1 MVSDNIDRTAVVK
14 LAVLGVP
21 PKEGESSYDIQLQNQ
36 LHDFSYSV
44 ISDNSGDSY
53 VFKIE
58 LINFDETIHKTLV
71 NAFAASLNR
80 DRKSNNLVIEQ
91 DILNGFPKLL
101 IQWGY
106 PGSLSKVHVAQ
117 LSDLKYKFTQ
127 AKEKVLII
135 EAVNAGDWA
144 ETFFMNTT
152 YSSKQVAMDT
162 KSLFPSFLQ
171 DLSISKLIFEL
182 LLGSLNNVRGI
193 DVTAELQQSDYD
205 ALDKEIESIIQAFSE
220 NIQEDSS
227 DVIKRGVAMSRDF
240 SAQKKSQYKYQALM
254 RFFQLIGFQFSTVR
268 DLDSFK
274 DEEGIYPIYSKPFTK
289 AESGTHGEI
298 ISYASQNQLNKPG
311 RIDYLSTETNANR
324 TSVNTIF
331 DINSGNSQI
340 IDDIT
345 DRVNKYN
352 NERGPGEA
360 LVSIENVQLVAPM
373 DSNDLRK
380 IEAGSNVRV
389 TVINATG
396 HDNDGNFVSLGKSSS
411 WPTITPSTYLW
422 GGDSLSIQNF
432 AKELT
437 FEAQKEAQEG
447 HPEVAKDIV
456 PDTVSDRVGDTA
468 AVRKGTRKT
477 FSELK
482 PLERQELLY
491 SNIKIGLHSREGTST
506 LTTVKSAI
514 SNFNKLMSTADNHI
528 FINETDIAYG
538 EQSFEEILSI
548 LNTLS
553 DDSKYKA
560 STRFRFSR
568 GKILTGKAKS
578 RLKDIISFPKINRVD
593 MQSGNSI
600 AEMSYGK
607 SDSIVKYFDFTGDIR
622 YLTNMQASVAT
633 LESLESV
640 YDYLSQDS
648 QIKILPVV
656 DFLLNSQDFKNAL
669 ADKYKTDNEFIK
681 NLEQLAADLKIR
693 QHSGGLF
700 PVRDIEGLD
709 YKFLMQS
716 EFITAYLKNNRE
728 DNPGELEN
736 ALPTQGLGESEDLLT
751 TAEVFFATIST
762 SLGIGALFT
771 PIENPTEEPKVDI
784 LERALAV
791 EEDREPIIPA
801 KSVTYKLSL
810 NNPFDVYKVHK
821 DTTTLTKASQV
832 ALETLY
838 QNLTTPWDLKIKTL
852 GIPELDTL
860 DELIAP
866 RYFNFEVHDLSKEMQ
881 VGGYHH
887 WLTGLYRPM
896 AINHK
901 INNSV
906 GYISEFTLL
915 KEMGSI

>member
-58 LINFDETIHKTLV
+58 LINFDETIHRTLV
-71 NAFAASLNR
+71 NAFSASLNR
-80 DRKSNNLVIEQ
+80 DRKSNNLVATEQ
-91 DILNGFPKLL
+91 NILDGFPKLL

-144 ETFFMNTT
+144 ETFFMNAT
-152 YSSKQVAMDT
+152 YTSKQVAMNT
-162 KSLFPSFLQ
+162 KSLSPTFLQ

-182 LLGSLNNVRGI
+182 LLGSLINVRGI
-193 DVTAELQQSDYD
+193 DATAEFQQSDYD
-205 ALDKEIESIIQAFSE
+205 ALDKEIEKILNALE
-220 NIQEDSS
+220 EGESS
-227 DVIKRGVAMSRDF
+227 KPRREVVGTPDEVKEMKA
-240 SAQKKSQYKYQALM
+240 KNKYQGLQ
-254 RFFQLIGFQFSTVR
+254 RFFKLIGFQFSTVR

-289 AESGTHGEI
+289 AESGIHGEI
-298 ISYASQNQLNKPG
+298 ISYASENQLNKPG

-324 TSVNTIF
+324 TSVTAIF
-331 DINSGNSQI
+331 DINSGNTQI
-340 IDDIT
+340 NDDIVN
-345 DRVNKYN
+345 RVNTYN

-360 LVSIENVQLVAPM
+360 LVLIESVQLLAPM
-373 DSNDLRK
+373 DPNQLRK

-389 TVINATG
+389 AVLSAAGANE
-396 HDNDGNFVSLGKSSS
+396 DGNYVFLGKSTSY
-411 WPTITPSTYLW
+411 PTVTPSTFLPA
-422 GGDSLSIQNF
+422 GGSIQNF

-456 PDTVSDRVGDTA
+456 PSTVSDRLGDTA
-468 AVRKGTRKT
+468 AVRKETRKT
-477 FSELK
+477 FSELDRI
-482 PLERQELLY
+482 ETQELLY
-491 SNIKIGLHSREGTST
+491 SNIKIGLYSGEGTST
-506 LTTVKSAI
+506 LTTIKSII

-528 FINETDIAYG
+528 FMNESDIVYG
-538 EQSFEEILSI
+538 GMSFEEVLNI

-560 STRFRFSR
+560 STLFRFSR
-568 GKILTGKAKS
+568 GKILSGRAKS

-593 MQSGNSI
+593 PQTGNSI
-600 AEMSYGK
+600 ADISYGK

-633 LESLESV
+633 LESLEST

-648 QIKILPVV
+648 QIKILPVI

-669 ADKYKTDNEFIK
+669 ADKYKTDNKFIK
-681 NLEQLAADLKIR
+681 NLERLAADLKLR
-693 QHSGGLF
+693 QDSGGTY
-700 PVRDIEGLD
+700 PTRDIEGLD
-709 YKFLMQS
+709 YKFLVQS

-736 ALPTQGLGESEDLLT
+736 AILTQGLGESEDLLT

-771 PIENPTEEPKVDI
+771 PIIDPIEEPNVII

-791 EEDREPIIPA
+791 EEGREFITPA

-852 GIPELDTL
+852 GMPELDTL
-860 DELIAP
+860 DEIIAP
-866 RYFNFEVHDLSKEMQ
+866 RYFNFEVHDLSRETQ
-881 VGGYHH
+881 VGGYRH
-887 WLTGLYRPM
+887 WLTGIYRPM